1 MLCDDKVRV
10 EGAKSAKRLCSL
22 KHRATSRAESDCA
35 IFIRFRWLDPGE
47 ADSEDAGRSKI
58 NRDDTNPGVR
68 ESGSS
73 RTRER
78 RPLQPGRRSERFT
91 GKIRRPGRKPG
102 QLPRAES
109 RRGSGVAQESS
120 AESIPI
126 LAKIWLLSGTANENS
141 CKASRRRGPCFTHV
155 TGCTTEMPACFLT
168 RSGRCDDPPTRSSL
182 RLLGLPRAD
191 KTRGA
196 CR

>member
-73 RTRER
+73 RTCER

-91 GKIRRPGRKPG
+91 GKIRRPEEKTRAIAPRGESPRIGRRARIERRIDTN
-102 QLPRAES
+102 PRQNLATFGNGERKLVQSLAASWAVLHS
-109 RRGSGVAQESS
+109 RHGVHHGDARLFFNSFGKVRR
-120 AESIPI
+120 P
-126 LAKIWLLSGTANENS
+126 ANEVV
-141 CKASRRRGPCFTHV
+141 ASAFRT
-155 TGCTTEMPACFLT
+155 PA
-168 RSGRCDDPPTRSSL
+168 G
-182 RLLGLPRAD
+182 G
-191 KTRGA
+191 
-196 CR
+196 

>member
-1 MLCDDKVRV
+1 ML
-10 EGAKSAKRLCSL
+10 SQT
-22 KHRATSRAESDCA
+22 RATSRAESDCA

-91 GKIRRPGRKPG
+91 GKIRRPEEKTRAIAPRGESPRIGRRARIERRIDTN
-102 QLPRAES
+102 PRQNLATFGNGERKLVQSLAASWAVLHS
-109 RRGSGVAQESS
+109 RHGVHHGDARLFFNSFGKVRR
-120 AESIPI
+120 P
-126 LAKIWLLSGTANENS
+126 ANEVV
-141 CKASRRRGPCFTHV
+141 ASAFRT
-155 TGCTTEMPACFLT
+155 PA
-168 RSGRCDDPPTRSSL
+168 G
-182 RLLGLPRAD
+182 G
-191 KTRGA
+191 
-196 CR
+196 